1 MLYFTLDYGEKNNT
15 IIYNDLIQQ
24 KEVGALNSRENPLGS
39 MPIIPLL
46 IKMSVPMMIS
56 MFVQALYNIVD
67 SMFVARIS
75 EEALAAVSIAFP
87 IQMAMSAIAVG
98 TGVGINACVS
108 RFLGQGDHKSAQR
121 AANVQIFLSA
131 VYTLIF
137 VVIGIFFVRPFF
149 EAQTDVPGIV
159 EGGVAYL
166 RIVCLACFGCFF
178 CQNFE
183 KLLVSLGNSTQ
194 SMIAQ
199 ISGAVFNIVFDWLL
213 IFGIGPFPEMGIEGA
228 ALATVLGQLLSAV
241 VAFVFCLRSRSG
253 IRFRFREMLP
263 RWDIVRSIYSVGVPS
278 MLIISLNSIMTFF
291 LNQILLGF
299 STTATAVFGVWM
311 KLHSFGFMPVFGM
324 NNGTVAIFSYNYG
337 AGRID
342 RVRKTLKLAL
352 VVGFC
357 VSLAVMII
365 YQLIPHALLGLFNAS
380 PAMVEIGL
388 PAIRICCFTLPIGAV
403 CVIYSSCFQ
412 SLGRAHYSLFLNLCR
427 QVIFMLPFAWL
438 LSLTGNLSNVWFALP
453 IGEAIALA
461 FAVVLNRKI
470 SRMLNEKEKIL
481 NS

>member
-1 MLYFTLDYGEKNNT
+1 MPH
-15 IIYNDLIQQ
+15 
-24 KEVGALNSRENPLGS
+24 LNQRENPLGT

-87 IQMAMSAIAVG
+87 VQMTMSAIAVG
-98 TGVGINACVS
+98 TGVGVNACVS

-121 AANVQIFLSA
+121 AANVQVFLSTC
-131 VYTLIF
+131 YTLVFI
-137 VVIGIFFVRPFF
+137 VIGIFLVRPFF
-149 EAQTDVPGIV
+149 DAQTDVPGIV
-159 EGGVAYL
+159 DGGVAYL
-166 RIVCLACFGCFF
+166 RIICLCCFGCFF

-183 KLLVSLGNSTQ
+183 KLLVSLGSSAQ

-241 VAFVFCLRSRSG
+241 IAFVMCLRSRSG
-253 IRFRFREMLP
+253 IRFRFPEMLP
-263 RWDIVRSIYSVGVPS
+263 KWSIVRSIYSVGVPS
-278 MLIISLNSIMTFF
+278 MIIISLNSVMTFCM
-291 LNQILLGF
+291 NQILLGF
-299 STTATAVFGVWM
+299 STTATAVLGVWM

-342 RVRKTLKLAL
+342 RVRRTLKLAL
-352 VVGFC
+352 IAGFV
-357 VSLAVMII
+357 VSLAVMIL
-365 YQLIPHALLGLFNAS
+365 YELIPVSLLRLFDAS
-380 PAMVEIGL
+380 PTMIEIGL
-388 PAIRICCFTLPIGAV
+388 PAVRTCCFTLPLGALA
-403 CVIYSSCFQ
+403 VIYSSCFQ
-412 SLGRAHYSLFLNLCR
+412 SLGKPHYSLFINLFR

-438 LSLTGNLSNVWFALP
+438 LSLTGKLSNVWIALP
-453 IGEAIALA
+453 IGEAIALI
-461 FAVVLNRKI
+461 FALAMNRKV
-470 SRMLNEKEKIL
+470 SRMMDEKEKQLI
-481 NS
+481 